1 MKAETKANSP
11 LFTITK
17 SIFSRGMLFILIWWA
32 LTDGATTSWWI
43 GAPAILIA
51 VGTSLMLLPPIPFV
65 WYEFLKFLPFF
76 FMHSLLGGIDVAW
89 RAFHPNMPIDPDI
102 IDYPTQLPP
111 GLPQMFM
118 ANIINLLPGTLSTTL
133 DQNVLKVHVLNI
145 QKEFLTELIA
155 VEISVA
161 QMFGIPLKKTKGG
174 QNGTI

>member
-1 MKAETKANSP
+1 MKTTTNP
-11 LFTITK
+11 QLFTVSKAIL
-17 SIFSRGMLFILIWWA
+17 SRGILFILIWWA

-76 FMHSLLGGIDVAW
+76 FINSILGGIDVAW

-102 IDYPTQLPP
+102 IDYPTLLPP

-118 ANIINLLPGTLSTTL
+118 ANTINLLPGTLSTTL
-133 DQNVLKVHVLNI
+133 DQNVLKVHVLNK
-145 QKEFLTELIA
+145 QKEYLTELKT
-155 VEISVA
+155 VEKNVA
-161 QMFGIPLKKTKGG
+161 QMFSLRLQK
-174 QNGTI
+174 NS